1 MSEDEKKDQLNKQA
15 KNKDD
20 SNLVVD
26 ENKQIRD
33 IYDII
38 EEYKSSSKTS
48 TVGKINKLTEFGG
61 SIEQVV
67 EKYNEISGGDVS
79 NIDQALEDLERA
91 YRIIAKSI
99 SDAPNG
105 YVIDLETGEL
115 NHKESR
121 EQAIRYG
128 IDLDEHQI
136 DNKNNIEDLFIS
148 KEKSVDTNSNDLANN
163 AYINDIIT
171 YDDIEL
177 PESIKK
183 ESEKAKEEILKDDPI
198 EMKFAIMFDEIQKH
212 PERSRK
218 ELDDFIEQFPEYKEK
233 FADIIANGVNP
244 TKLQLYKY
252 NLLKNSVSSIISR
265 VNKLAENDELDKLD
279 DEARKNI
286 LRRVVAL
293 LDGNTSQEFVDE
305 MEKCIKTLY
314 PEISS
319 ISDFKTVGEILEIPE
334 EEVLGYGQKF
344 LNYFAKNDVN
354 IAIEANKKRKS
365 VLEQYDDSKIEAD
378 FEKIRD
384 REAENYISQN
394 KEELNIEDIDKTPH
408 QLYFKNSKI
417 PFTRADEKNLRI
429 SSAIF
434 KSESWIEE
442 KDKLIE
448 YEYLSLINQKER
460 LQGILNKSNS
470 TILIQKE
477 FEDTEKELEEF
488 ENKNIGFEKDKY
500 FENGMLKQE
509 YKKLIRTYEKS
520 KIKGD
525 IVSNY
530 VEDESKVKTFED
542 YNNLSQ
548 KAKSKYLRDTL
559 FGLTDNKLNQKIAMR
574 RLEIISRKGKE
585 FITFDDEN
593 KPKLNQELFMKECM
607 DYDVISRE
615 NSDILYNS
623 DTLARETAR
632 FARKKLQSYEELDDS
647 FFEKIEW
654 DAEGTRL
661 EKYESRARQI
671 DKIKLKNKLRISE
684 ESLNKIFQP
693 EPEKTEEKKSDQP
706 ELTQDEIDQLIE
718 KMNRE
723 KELPIEERF
732 KIAFSKNGK
741 DFDNSMYD
749 LIYESPQEAQEFL
762 KQSLE
767 NDETKSIPNFQTKI
781 MFLQTSIK
789 QVEKEKLRSAFN
801 KDEQSFKDEIGEL
814 VSLNPTVAQEFLKDF
829 LNDSQNAGINKFNEK
844 VMILQEK
851 ITQKLDERGT
861 PAKEKTNTFLTTEE
875 MDISSL
881 SREVGVNFMPDSQE
895 HKLQEDDEPS
905 L

>member
-136 DNKNNIEDLFIS
+136 DNRNNIEDMFIS
-148 KEKSVDTNSNDLANN
+148 EEKSFDIIANN
-163 AYINDIIT
+163 EYVNDIIT

-198 EMKFAIMFDEIQKH
+198 EMKFAIIFDEIQKH

-244 TKLQLYKY
+244 IRLELYEY

-265 VNKLAENDELDKLD
+265 VNKFVENDELDTLD
-279 DEARKNI
+279 DEAKKNI

-293 LDGNTSQEFVDE
+293 LNGNTSQEFVDE

-319 ISDFKTVGEILEIPE
+319 ISDIKTVGEILGIPE
-334 EEVLGYGQKF
+334 DEVLVYGQK
-344 LNYFAKNDVN
+344 LLSYFAKNDVD
-354 IAIEANKKRKS
+354 IAIEAKKKRES
-365 VLEQYDDSKIEAD
+365 VLEQFNDSEIDVD

-384 REAENYISQN
+384 REAETYISQN
-394 KEELNIEDIDKTPH
+394 KEDLNVEDIDKTSH

-417 PFTRADEKNLRI
+417 AFTESDERNLRA
-429 SSAIF
+429 SSALF
-434 KSESWIEE
+434 KAMSWIEE
-442 KDKLIE
+442 KDKLFE

-460 LQGILNKSNS
+460 LQERLSKSSN
-470 TILIQKE
+470 IIMKKE
-477 FEDTEKELEEF
+477 LKDTEKELEEF
-488 ENKNIGFEKDKY
+488 EKKNVSFEKDKY
-500 FENGMLKQE
+500 FENGMLKPE
-509 YKKLIRTYEKS
+509 YKKQIKSYEKA

-525 IVSNY
+525 ILSNY
-530 VEDESKVKTFED
+530 MEDENKIKTFED
-542 YNNLSQ
+542 YNNLSP

-559 FGLTDNKLNQKIAMR
+559 FGLTDNRLNQKFAMR

-593 KPKLNQELFMKECM
+593 KPKLNQVLFMKECM
-607 DYDVISRE
+607 DYDVVSRE
-615 NSDILYNS
+615 NSDILYNR
-623 DTLARETAR
+623 DTVARETTR
-632 FARKKLQSYEELDDS
+632 FARGKLQSYEELDDS

-654 DAEGTRL
+654 DAKGSILQR
-661 EKYESRARQI
+661 YEFRARQI

-684 ESLNKIFQP
+684 ENLNKIFQQ
-693 EPEKTEEKKSDQP
+693 EPEKIEEEKVDQRK
-706 ELTQDEIDQLIE
+706 LTQDEIDQLIE
-718 KMNRE
+718 KMNKY
-723 KELPIEERF
+723 KELPIEEKF
-732 KIAFSKNGK
+732 KISFSKNGK

-749 LIYESPQEAQEFL
+749 LIYENPSAAQEFL

-789 QVEKEKLRSAFN
+789 QVEREKLKNAF
-801 KDEQSFKDEIGEL
+801 DRDGQEFRDEIEEL
-814 VSLNPTVAQEFLKDF
+814 VKLSPTVAQDFLKEF
-829 LNDSQNAGINKFNEK
+829 VNTSQNSGINKFNEK

-851 ITQKLDERGT
+851 ITQTLDEREMFS
-861 PAKEKTNTFLTTEE
+861 KEKSNTFLTAEE
-875 MDISSL
+875 IDISSL
-881 SREVGVNFMPDSQE
+881 SREVGVSFMPDSQK